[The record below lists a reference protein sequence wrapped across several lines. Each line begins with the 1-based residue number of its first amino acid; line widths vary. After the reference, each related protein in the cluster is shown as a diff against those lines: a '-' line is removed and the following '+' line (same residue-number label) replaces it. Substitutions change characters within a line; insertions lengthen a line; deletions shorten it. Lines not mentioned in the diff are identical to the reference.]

1 MDAEDQQGLESAR
14 SRRKSCSEQPP
25 TLKLRVSPKGALS
38 VYGLWKFPVT
48 LYKGQWQRLL
58 ADAERLLMFIADH
71 NEELL

>member
-1 MDAEDQQGLESAR
+1 MNAEDQQELESER
-14 SRRKSCSEQPP
+14 PRRESCSEQAP
-25 TLKLRVSPKGALS
+25 TLQLRVSEKGALS

-58 ADAERLLMFIADH
+58 ADAERLLLFIADH